1 MGWTT
6 RNLLGLGSKF
16 NRGDR
21 LRIGATF
28 ENGKFYFFIILLLF
42 DDIIYYTILYYNWY
56 IKRVLM
62 CNMSIVKVNSEAI
75 YINEYTLYI
84 ILNYIIIAI

>member
-16 NRGDR
+16 NRGER
-21 LRIGATF
+21 LRKGATF

-42 DDIIYYTILYYNWY
+42 NDIIYCTIIYNWN

-75 YINEYTLYI
+75 YINEYTLNI